1 MTAALEPYGVS
12 GTRTKWRRL
21 LRRVPVREAATKAY
35 FRKHETALDMQRK
48 MGEAAFAGFRK
59 FTVVRNP
66 FDHAVSHYEY
76 LKEFRNPKL
85 AARFAAMSF
94 AEYLQWR
101 ETKRGLFV
109 PFFTILPDQA
119 HFIADRAGTGL
130 LVDRV
135 LKFENLAEDFGSLCK
150 ELGLPEIAM
159 ARINPTRAKKAGR
172 SLESYYDDDSLAT
185 VRRLYARDFPLLG
198 YSTDLPRA

>member
-1 MTAALEPYGVS
+1 MTAALEPYGIS

-21 LRRVPVREAATKAY
+21 LRRVPIREEATKAY

-48 MGEAAFAGFRK
+48 MGSVAYSGFFK

-66 FDHAVSHYEY
+66 FDHAISHYEY

-85 AARFAAMSF
+85 AAQFAAMSF
-94 AEYLQWR
+94 ADYLRWR
-101 ETKRGLFV
+101 ETRRGLFV

-119 HFIADRAGTGL
+119 HFIADAEGTSL

-135 LKFENLAEDFGSLCK
+135 LKFETLAEDFGLLCK
-150 ELGLPEIAM
+150 ELGLPDIAM
-159 ARINPTRAKKAGR
+159 ERINPTRAKKAGR
-172 SLESYYDDDSLAT
+172 ALESYYDEDTLAA
-185 VRRLYARDFPLLG
+185 VQRIYARDFPLLG
-198 YSTDLPRA
+198 YPTVLPKS